1 MTKIYCDIAELDKI
15 KYFKNNPIVKGFTT
29 NPTLMRKAGAR
40 DYEKYCTKIAR
51 LLKNTKKTVSFEIL
65 ADDFENMKRQAL
77 KINRWGKNIYVKV
90 PVINS
95 KGKFQGKL
103 IKFLNEKKVKI
114 NITAVFSTDQTSKI
128 LKNINKKSNVI
139 ISIFAGRLGDSGKD
153 PLKIIKKSI
162 NLAKNFKNVEIL
174 WASTREAFHYI
185 QSKKIKCHIITIP
198 PEMIDNIQNFG
209 QSAQK
214 LSLKT
219 VKAFI
224 EDSNK
229 ANFVF

>member
-1 MTKIYCDIAELDKI
+1 MTKIYCDIAELEKI

-77 KINRWGKNIYVKV
+77 KINKWGKNIYVKV

-114 NITAVFSTDQTSKI
+114 NITAVFSNDQTSKI
-128 LKNINKKSNVI
+128 LKNINKKSKVI
-139 ISIFAGRLGDSGKD
+139 IPIFAGRLGDSGKD
-153 PLKIIKKSI
+153 PMKIIKKSI

-174 WASTREAFHYI
+174 WASTREAFH
-185 QSKKIKCHIITIP
+185 
-198 PEMIDNIQNFG
+198 
-209 QSAQK
+209 
-214 LSLKT
+214 
-219 VKAFI
+219 
-224 EDSNK
+224 
-229 ANFVF
+229 